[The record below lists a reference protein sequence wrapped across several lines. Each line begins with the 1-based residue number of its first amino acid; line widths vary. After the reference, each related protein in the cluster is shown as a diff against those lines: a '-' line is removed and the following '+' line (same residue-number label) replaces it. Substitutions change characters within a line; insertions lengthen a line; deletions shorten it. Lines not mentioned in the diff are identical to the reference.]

1 VSRFRKVV
9 GAVKW
14 IALTYIQR
22 AGAREGCGDGGL
34 GRKYVST
41 EFKAVAIQR
50 EGNSDFSEYW

>member
-1 VSRFRKVV
+1 VV